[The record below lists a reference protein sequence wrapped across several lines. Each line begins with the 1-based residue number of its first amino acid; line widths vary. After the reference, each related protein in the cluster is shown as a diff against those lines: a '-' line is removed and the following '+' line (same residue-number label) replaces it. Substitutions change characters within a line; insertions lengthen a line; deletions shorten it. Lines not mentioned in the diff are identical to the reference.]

1 MLFCLCLQEKVIL
14 IYGFDER
21 NAFLISSLS
30 PVGHKMP
37 QNIVI
42 SAQPMGR
49 KKHGGRKKKKT

>member
-1 MLFCLCLQEKVIL
+1 LQEKVIL